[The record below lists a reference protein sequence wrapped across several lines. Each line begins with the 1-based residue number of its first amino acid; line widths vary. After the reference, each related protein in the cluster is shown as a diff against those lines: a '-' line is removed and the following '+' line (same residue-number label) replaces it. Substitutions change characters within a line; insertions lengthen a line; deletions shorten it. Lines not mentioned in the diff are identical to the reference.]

1 MQLTIEDI
9 IRERHVVSY
18 FQQIADIQHN
28 QIIGYEALARGPMNH
43 PLQTPLNLFSEAKH
57 QGLSAEL
64 DICCLENAL
73 SEAAENQCPGLIFLN
88 IAPETLMSVVGVTN
102 ILQKLVERYNIPPE
116 KLVIELSEQHQYQD
130 VNLIVERAELIKEAG
145 FQIALDDLGSGSSGL
160 KVWAGV
166 KPNFVKIDRFFVQ
179 DIHIE
184 PVKREF
190 VQSIVDLARNTLSE
204 VIAEGIEKPEEL
216 RQLQRMGVKFGQ
228 GYLLGIPD
236 RIDNQYLSGLLT
248 TESQPARRQHSISI
262 GTLARSANPVD
273 VGVRVEQVY
282 ERFLADTNLL
292 SIPVTD
298 KGIPVGLARRAKVME
313 IFSRVYGR
321 ALYAAESIGEA
332 MDRDAVVVDWQQPLE
347 KVSAL
352 VTSRS
357 DQTSQQQ
364 HFIVTQDQQYYGL
377 VSVHSLLHTITE
389 YRLMHARYAN
399 PLTLLPGNVPIYK
412 AIDKHLS
419 SRQDFYVAYFDLNNF
434 KPYNDVYGYAEGD
447 KVIQWV
453 GALLDSLLTPHGH
466 FLGHVGGDDFV
477 AVFSCNSD
485 WRQLC
490 HSILDKFRTGI
501 AQFYNEEHRQ
511 AGGIHAKSRT
521 GSLEFYPLLGIAIG
535 VINPIHSN
543 CHSHNDV
550 ASEASKAKH
559 RAKASGDGHSV
570 QYYHS
575 DELDISTVC

>member
-1 MQLTIEDI
+1 MQQTLDEI
-9 IRERHVVSY
+9 IREKLVVSY

-43 PLQTPLNLFSEAKH
+43 PLQTPLSLFTEAKH
-57 QGLSAEL
+57 QGMSAEL
-64 DICCLENAL
+64 DICCLENTL
-73 SEAAENQCPGLIFLN
+73 STASENQHRGLIFLN
-88 IAPETLMSVVGVTN
+88 IAPETLMSVTGVTT
-102 ILQKLVERYNIPPE
+102 ILLKLVERYNIPPQ
-116 KLVIELSEQHQYQD
+116 KLVIELSEQHQYQE

-166 KPNFVKIDRFFVQ
+166 KPDFVKIDRYFVQ
-179 DIHIE
+179 DIHLE

-216 RQLQRMGVKFGQ
+216 RQLQRMGVKYGQ
-228 GYLLGIPD
+228 GFLLGVPD

-248 TESQPARRQHSISI
+248 MESQPARRQHSISI
-262 GTLARSANPVD
+262 GTLARSATPVELS
-273 VGVRVEQVY
+273 VRVEQVY
-282 ERFLADTNLL
+282 ERFLAEPNLL

-298 KGIPVGLARRAKVME
+298 KGVPVGLARRAKVME

-332 MDRDAVVVDWQQPLE
+332 MDKNPVIVDWQEALDE
-347 KVSAL
+347 VSTM
-352 VTSRS
+352 VTSRN
-357 DQTSQQQ
+357 DQESQQQ
-364 HFIVTQDQQYYGL
+364 HFIVTQEKQYFGL

-389 YRLMHARYAN
+389 NRLMHARYAN

-419 SRQDFYVAYFDLNNF
+419 ASEDFYVAYFDLNNF

-453 GALLDSLLTPHGH
+453 GALLDSLLTPQGV
-466 FLGHVGGDDFV
+466 FVGHVGGDDFV
-477 AVFSCNSD
+477 AVFNNESD

-490 HSILDKFRTGI
+490 QYILDRFRAGI
-501 AQFYNEEHRQ
+501 TQFYNEEHRQ
-511 AGGIHAKSRT
+511 AGGIRATSRSGT
-521 GSLEFYPLLGIAIG
+521 TEFFPLLGIAIG
-535 VINPIHSN
+535 VINPILSR
-543 CHSHNDV
+543 CHSHHEV

-559 RAKASGDGHSV
+559 RAKSSGDGHAV
-570 QYYHS
+570 HYYHS
-575 DELDISTVC
+575 NEAVLAPV